1 MNVRLS
7 LSRAAR
13 PFVGV
18 AAALSVVVVSLVAFA
33 LAGARVAD
41 AHGGGFTLDK
51 RADAGPF
58 SLRLGTIPAT
68 LPAAG
73 EGILIIEVSD
83 ARTGEI
89 VSAPAASVVVS
100 PQRPDGSATPYG
112 DLRAWADSYDPA
124 LFETRAE
131 LDVEGEWTFIVT
143 VSGDAGTGSARFALD
158 ARNPNPLPGI
168 ITLFVLLVLLTILGL
183 SMRAFL
189 KRKDSSQRVGRRRA

>member
-7 LSRAAR
+7 LSRASR

-18 AAALSVVVVSLVAFA
+18 VAALSVVSLLA
-33 LAGARVAD
+33 LAPAGAWTAS

-51 RADAGPF
+51 RADAGPYA
-58 SLRLGTIPAT
+58 LRLGTIPAT
-68 LPAAG
+68 LPAG

-83 ARTGEI
+83 ARTGEV

-112 DLRAWADSYDPA
+112 DLQAWADSYDPA
-124 LFETRAE
+124 LFETRVE

-143 VSGDAGTGSARFALD
+143 VSGDAGTGAARFALD
-158 ARNPNPLPGI
+158 ARNPSPLPGI
-168 ITLFVLLVLLTILGL
+168 ITLFVLLFLLTILGL

>member
-7 LSRAAR
+7 ISRAAR
-13 PFVGV
+13 SFVGAV
-18 AAALSVVVVSLVAFA
+18 AALSVVVVSLVALA

-83 ARTGEI
+83 AQTGEI

-124 LFETRAE
+124 LFETPRGA
-131 LDVEGEWTFIVT
+131 
-143 VSGDAGTGSARFALD
+143 
-158 ARNPNPLPGI
+158 
-168 ITLFVLLVLLTILGL
+168 
-183 SMRAFL
+183 
-189 KRKDSSQRVGRRRA
+189 GRRRRVDVHRDGQRGRRNRLGAVRARRAESEPVAGHHHPVRPARPA